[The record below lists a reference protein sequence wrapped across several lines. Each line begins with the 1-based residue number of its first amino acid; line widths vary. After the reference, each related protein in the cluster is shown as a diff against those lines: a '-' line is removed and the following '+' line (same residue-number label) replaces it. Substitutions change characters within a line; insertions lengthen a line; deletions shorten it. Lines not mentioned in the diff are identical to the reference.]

1 MVNRKTKMHPDEPS
15 RSAFELLLAHRALIA
30 LLALTAAVGVFAMVQ
45 NSGAIVGGRISLPK
59 VAWLNF
65 ALYMFVV
72 LPVVIGW
79 YSQTDAATSRLYR
92 IVFWSFLVRGV
103 IEFYMLYVSR
113 SWRCGY
119 GISHDLF
126 TAVLVIIF
134 WQSAGGLTMML
145 LASLIIEARMA
156 KIFRARVDPKTGIYL
171 ADNSAHFA
179 AVNRFTWWV
188 NATLYPILGWL
199 LWKNHALFIAA

>member
-1 MVNRKTKMHPDEPS
+1 MHPDEPS
-15 RSAFELLLAHRALIA
+15 RSVFELLLAHRGFIA
-30 LLALTAAVGVFAMVQ
+30 LLVLSVTVGIFAAVQ
-45 NSGAIVGGRISLPK
+45 NSGAMVGGRISAPK
-59 VAWLNF
+59 IAWLNL
-65 ALYMFVV
+65 ALYLFVV
-72 LPVVIGW
+72 MPVILGW
-79 YSQTDAATSRLYR
+79 YAHVDAATSRLYR
-92 IVFWSFLVRGV
+92 IVFWSFLIRGV

-126 TAVLVIIF
+126 TAVLVVVF
-134 WQSAGGLTMML
+134 WQSAGGLTILL
-145 LASLIIEARMA
+145 LATLVIEARMA
-156 KIFRARVDPKTGIYL
+156 KIFRAQADPATGIYF

-199 LWKNHALFIAA
+199 LWRNHALFIPA